1 MEEGREC
8 DVTFDTP
15 VGSVSGC
22 IEQVLGMDTWVA
34 ATRGGK
40 RAVELVRSLN
50 Y

>member
-1 MEEGREC
+1 MEEGREY
-8 DVTFDTP
+8 DVIFDTP

-22 IEQVLGMDTWVA
+22 TEQVLGMGTWVT